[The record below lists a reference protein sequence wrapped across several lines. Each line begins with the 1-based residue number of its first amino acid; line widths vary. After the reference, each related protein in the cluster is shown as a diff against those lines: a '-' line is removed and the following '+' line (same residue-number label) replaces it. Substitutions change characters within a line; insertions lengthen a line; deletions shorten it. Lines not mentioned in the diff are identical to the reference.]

1 MRTLVA
7 LCGLVLVMAGC
18 ASVRTREDSFTSLQS
33 LVKRT
38 LASSSDCGAIVTNEI
53 VGGRYFEV
61 KPQPRGLRITV
72 SERQF
77 FSQKEWERRYAS
89 GTNLM
94 SQLMEMAMTNH
105 LTDANHPID
114 AKTAELLS
122 GVTNL
127 FGLSDLPGWS
137 YQNTGV
143 DVRME
148 EVDEVYPGLQE
159 DDEEA
164 QKRYKEIVKLL
175 ERYHRAKK
183 AL

>member
-1 MRTLVA
+1 
-7 LCGLVLVMAGC
+7 
-18 ASVRTREDSFTSLQS
+18 
-33 LVKRT
+33 
-38 LASSSDCGAIVTNEI
+38 
-53 VGGRYFEV
+53 
-61 KPQPRGLRITV
+61 
-72 SERQF
+72 
-77 FSQKEWERRYAS
+77 
-89 GTNLM
+89 
-94 SQLMEMAMTNH
+94 MEMAMTNH